1 MNLYISHLTYFF
13 MNMAYLLLTI
23 IPLQL
28 ALVVLSV
35 YACKNMHV
43 IAYLS
48 YKVAYKL
55 FYPVLYAS
63 QINPF

>member
-1 MNLYISHLTYFF
+1 MITNHGDMNLYISRLTYFF

-23 IPLQL
+23 IPLQP

-43 IAYLS
+43 IAYLL
-48 YKVAYKL
+48 YKVAGL
-55 FYPVLYAS
+55 
-63 QINPF
+63 